1 MKQKMQIGLI
11 ALSVL
16 ILGLI
21 VVVFPFF
28 DKLVL
33 ETKDGKLLKSYN
45 LNESDYFEITFRH
58 SVNKGLITER
68 YQLDKHSG
76 LIFLKYGW
84 FENYGAGMMDT
95 IDENMKMIQDG
106 DRLRIEFP
114 ENKVKSVNFASA
126 GIANHIFTYGN
137 NEFNFF
143 ENYPYKTIN
152 ISIKKLSITEIIKM
166 ELELY

>member
-1 MKQKMQIGLI
+1 MKQKMQMGLM

-16 ILGLI
+16 MLCFI
-21 VVVFPFF
+21 VVTFPFF
-28 DKLVL
+28 NKLVL
-33 ETKDGKLLKSYN
+33 ETKEGKLLKSYS
-45 LNESDYFEITFRH
+45 LNEGDYFEITFRH

-68 YQLDKHSG
+68 YQLEKSEG

-95 IDENMKMIQDG
+95 IDENMKLIQDG
-106 DRLRIEFP
+106 NRLRIEFP
-114 ENKVKSVNFASA
+114 QNKVQSVNFASA
-126 GIANHIFTYGN
+126 GIANHVFIYGD

-143 ENYPYKTIN
+143 ENCPYKTIN